1 MAILLY
7 CVTSDSPSKHSQPGV
22 AGSLVSHL
30 EHSGLTIFFSENPT
44 TDLWLKTPLSKSAN
58 EFHRVQ
64 QEIFRGTAI
73 IPFRFPTILEDGEK
87 LRAHLEER
95 SGEYI
100 RLLARFANFV
110 QIDVTITHTA
120 SSPPPSGAEYLR
132 ERQGRNQTL
141 DAFAT
146 QLRSEAGTL
155 AKDWRQRSIANGLRC
170 FALVE
175 RNQIQE
181 FNERMKTV
189 SMPFQLSARVSGPW
203 PVAEFLDFKS

>member
-1 MAILLY
+1 VAILLY
-7 CVTSDSPSKHSQPGV
+7 CVTTGPPSTHSQPGV
-22 AGSLVSHL
+22 AGSLVSRL
-30 EHSGLTIFFSENPT
+30 EHSGLTIFFSENST

-73 IPFRFPTILEDGEK
+73 IPFRFPTILEDGDK

-95 SGEYI
+95 SGEY
-100 RLLARFANFV
+100 RSLLARFASFV
-110 QIDVTITHTA
+110 QIDITVTQTA

-141 DAFAT
+141 DEFT
-146 QLRSEAGTL
+146 TLLRSEAGTL

-170 FALVE
+170 FALIE

-189 SMPFQLSARVSGPW
+189 SMPSQLSARVSGPW

>member
-1 MAILLY
+1 MH
-7 CVTSDSPSKHSQPGV
+7 TQPGV

-30 EHSGLTIFFSENPT
+30 DHSGLTIFFSENPT
-44 TDLWLKTPLSKSAN
+44 SDLWLKTPLSKSAN

-73 IPFRFPTILEDGEK
+73 IPFRFPTILDDGDK
-87 LRAHLEER
+87 LRAYLEER

-100 RLLARFANFV
+100 SLLARFASFV
-110 QIDVTITHTA
+110 QIDITVTQTA
-120 SSPPPSGAEYLR
+120 SSPPPSGADYLR
-132 ERQGRNQTL
+132 ERQSRNRTL
-141 DAFAT
+141 DEFT
-146 QLRSEAGTL
+146 TLLHSEAGTL

-175 RNQIQE
+175 RKQVQE
-181 FNERMKTV
+181 FNERMRTV
-189 SMPFQLSARVSGPW
+189 AMPSQISARVSGPW

>member
-1 MAILLY
+1 
-7 CVTSDSPSKHSQPGV
+7 
-22 AGSLVSHL
+22 
-30 EHSGLTIFFSENPT
+30 
-44 TDLWLKTPLSKSAN
+44 LKTPLSKSAN

-64 QEIFRGTAI
+64 QEIFRRTAI
-73 IPFRFPTILEDGEK
+73 IPFRFPTILEDRDK

-95 SGEYI
+95 LGEYI
-100 RLLARFANFV
+100 SLLARFASFV
-110 QIDVTITHTA
+110 QVDVTIRQAA
-120 SSPPPSGAEYLR
+120 SSPPPSGAKYLR
-132 ERQGRNQTL
+132 ERQSRNRTL
-141 DAFAT
+141 DEFTT

-175 RNQIQE
+175 RKQIQE

-189 SMPFQLSARVSGPW
+189 SIPSRISARVSGPW

>member
-1 MAILLY
+1 
-7 CVTSDSPSKHSQPGV
+7 V

-30 EHSGLTIFFSENPT
+30 ERSGLTIFFSENPT
-44 TDLWLKTPLSKSAN
+44 TDLWLKGPLSKSVN

-64 QEIFRGTAI
+64 QEIFRETGI
-73 IPFRFPTILEDGEK
+73 IPFRFPTILEDGDK

-100 RLLARFANFV
+100 NLLARFANFV
-110 QIDVTITHTA
+110 QIDITVTQTA
-120 SSPPPSGAEYLR
+120 SSPRPSGADYLR
-132 ERQGRNQTL
+132 ERQNRNRTL
-141 DAFAT
+141 DEFTT

-175 RNQIQE
+175 RKQVQE

-189 SMPFQLSARVSGPW
+189 SMPSQLSARVSGPW